1 MADEKLQNL
10 SACQSSVL
18 CFLSSV
24 FCHLFSVFCN
34 LTSENEGNPMSVNFI
49 YMTASSK
56 AEAQKIGKALVDSR
70 LAACVNILD
79 NMQSIYR
86 WEEKIQEDSEVVLIA
101 KTTETLVPRLIDKV
115 KSLHSY
121 DCPCIVSLPVLGG
134 YPPFLDWIKTEVEK

>member
-1 MADEKLQNL
+1 M
-10 SACQSSVL
+10 
-18 CFLSSV
+18 
-24 FCHLFSVFCN
+24 
-34 LTSENEGNPMSVNFI
+34 PVNFI

-101 KTTETLVPRLIDKV
+101 KTTETLIPLLIDKV

-121 DCPCIVSLPVLGG
+121 DCPCIVSLPVLDG
-134 YPPFLDWIKTEVEK
+134 YPPFLEWIKSEVEK

>member
-1 MADEKLQNL
+1 
-10 SACQSSVL
+10 
-18 CFLSSV
+18 
-24 FCHLFSVFCN
+24 
-34 LTSENEGNPMSVNFI
+34 
-49 YMTASSK
+49 MTASSK

-121 DCPCIVSLPVLGG
+121 DCPCIVSLPVLDG
-134 YPPFLDWIKTEVEK
+134 YPPFLDWIKSEVEK